1 MQRTYGEL
9 LAEERTTFRE
19 LPRGPFMAASSRS
32 QKVDRQSTIKFANAR
47 YSVPLQ
53 YACLPVV
60 VQSFVDRVEILRR
73 EQIIAS
79 HARIEPGKWALK
91 LEHDLPVLERKPGL
105 LDSGLPFTSGAWN
118 DSQRLLRR
126 ELEYRFGEEGTRR
139 LPSIVLLVKQ
149 HPWSLVCEA
158 TERAVQHRTFHEQ
171 AVRLELQQIVNGP
184 LPCAV
189 CQLVDT
195 SAYPALLFHDAT
207 GVRDLSIYDAV
218 LIEAAAES
226 QSCLAP

>member
-1 MQRTYGEL
+1 M
-9 LAEERTTFRE
+9 
-19 LPRGPFMAASSRS
+19 
-32 QKVDRQSTIKFANAR
+32 
-47 YSVPLQ
+47 
-53 YACLPVV
+53 
-60 VQSFVDRVEILRR
+60 
-73 EQIIAS
+73 
-79 HARIEPGKWALK
+79 
-91 LEHDLPVLERKPGL
+91 
-105 LDSGLPFTSGAWN
+105 
-118 DSQRLLRR
+118 
-126 ELEYRFGEEGTRR
+126 
-139 LPSIVLLVKQ
+139 LLVKQ